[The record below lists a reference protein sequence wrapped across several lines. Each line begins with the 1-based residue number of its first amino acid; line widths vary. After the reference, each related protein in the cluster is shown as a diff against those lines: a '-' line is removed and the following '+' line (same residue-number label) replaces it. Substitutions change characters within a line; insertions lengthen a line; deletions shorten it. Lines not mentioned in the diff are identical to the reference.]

1 VNPYVQ
7 LFRIGN
13 CIIGVVGLILGA
25 FIAEGFQIVDHATEL
40 ILASVVVFTF
50 IVGGNSLNDYTD
62 REVDKKAHPNRPIP
76 SGRISPRTALMI
88 SAIMFTISFIFSLT
102 LDWISILIVSS
113 AIGVMILYET
123 WSKRVGLAGNLSIS
137 WLTGALFLL
146 GGSVVGSPE
155 KTVIFASMAFLATL
169 GREIVKDIED
179 MEADFDRR
187 TLPKRIGEK
196 WAGVLGSLA
205 FIVAVALSFEPFISR
220 YLSTGYLI
228 IVVMADAIFI
238 YCSIVH
244 FQNPTKGQ
252 TWAKYGML
260 VALLAFLIGKLHV
273 IFSEGFV

>member
-1 VNPYVQ
+1 MNPYVQ

-25 FIAEGFQIVDHATEL
+25 FIAEGLQIVDHATEL
-40 ILASVVVFTF
+40 VLASAVVFTF
-50 IVGGNSLNDYTD
+50 IVGGNALNDYTD

-76 SGRISPRTALMI
+76 SGRITPRTALTI
-88 SAIMFTISFIFSLT
+88 SAIMFTVSFVLSLA

-123 WSKRVGLAGNLSIS
+123 WSKRAGLAGNVSIS
-137 WLTGALFLL
+137 WLTAALFLL

-155 KTVIFASMAFLATL
+155 KTVIFALMAFLATL

-187 TLPKRIGEK
+187 TLPKRIGRK

-205 FIVAVALSFEPFISR
+205 LLLAVVLSFEPFISG
-220 YLSTGYLI
+220 YLSTGYLMV
-228 IVVMADAIFI
+228 VVMADAIFI

-273 IFSEGFV
+273 IFSEGFA